1 MADFETLLNELDVKE
16 MSELL
21 DGIDVGQ
28 DMLLSARIKQKALPQ
43 LTKEDKAPEVR
54 EKTIPRIF
62 KIIPVAAA
70 LIIFI
75 AGAVVAVNEIVSPPK
90 EPERTTTEVTTTEN
104 RGSLFDNP
112 LMLAISSGNESL
124 IESLLTNT
132 ILLTEDVLSFAI
144 DCADLLSYTV
154 IQEIAKA
161 VEERFGTTGLDSLL
175 ESTLL
180 GDSERALKELKER
193 ENMLMTPLEKLSF
206 FFSAAFC
213 DSEVI
218 SEFIEKGFDISLK
231 DSKGNNIFAIAEKYG
246 NEENVKTA
254 EDGNK

>member
-1 MADFETLLNELDVKE
+1 MADIEKILSELDAQE

-21 DGIDVGQ
+21 DGIDAQQ

-43 LTKEDKAPEVR
+43 LTKEDSAPEVR
-54 EKTIPRIF
+54 EKSIPRIF

-75 AGAVVAVNEIVSPPK
+75 AGAVVAVSEFASPQK
-90 EPERTTTEVTTTEN
+90 EPETTAAVTTQN
-104 RGSLFDNP
+104 KNSWRDNP

-132 ILLTEDVLSFAI
+132 ILLTEDVLTFAI
-144 DCADLLSYTV
+144 DCADFLSYTV

-161 VEERFGTTGLDSLL
+161 VEKSFGTTGLDALL

-180 GDSERALKELKER
+180 GDSEKALKELKER

-218 SEFIEKGFDISLK
+218 SEFMEKGFDVSLK
-231 DSKGNNIFAIAEKYG
+231 DASGKSIFEIAEKYG
-246 NEENVKTA
+246 NEENVKAA
-254 EDGNK
+254 EEGSK

>member
-1 MADFETLLNELDVKE
+1 MADIEKILSELDAQE

-21 DGIDVGQ
+21 DGIDAQQ

-43 LTKEDKAPEVR
+43 LTKEDSAPEVR
-54 EKTIPRIF
+54 EKSIPRIF

-75 AGAVVAVNEIVSPPK
+75 AGAVVAVSEFASPQK
-90 EPERTTTEVTTTEN
+90 EPETTTAVTTTQN
-104 RGSLFDNP
+104 KNSWRDNP

-132 ILLTEDVLSFAI
+132 ILLTEDVLTFAI
-144 DCADLLSYTV
+144 DSADFLSYTV

-161 VEERFGTTGLDSLL
+161 VEKSFGTTGLDALL

-180 GDSERALKELKER
+180 GDSEKALKELKER

-218 SEFIEKGFDISLK
+218 SEFIEKGFDVSLK
-231 DSKGNNIFAIAEKYG
+231 DASGKSIFEIAEKYG
-246 NEENVKTA
+246 NEENVKAA
-254 EDGNK
+254 EEGSK